1 MPIKVFLA
9 DDHAVVREVLTLL
22 LDTQAGITV
31 VGEAADGRKAVRQ
44 VERLCPDVVVMD
56 IAMPGMNGIEATAQ
70 IRNICPSTQVVIL
83 SMHSSAEHILRALRA
98 GALGYLLKES
108 AGKEL
113 IQAVQTV
120 YGGRRY
126 LSRQIAERVIDD
138 YISGSPATQAK
149 NLLESLSSR
158 EREVLQ
164 LVAEGKSS
172 TEIAEVLCLSPK
184 TIETYRSR
192 LMHKLGISDLPGL
205 VKFAIQQV
213 SSKGIIHGEGR
224 VDIDSGLVE
233 EKIHGYGRYI
243 SNMVIMVM
251 GE

>member
-9 DDHAVVREVLTLL
+9 DDHAVVREGLSLL

-44 VERLCPDVVVMD
+44 VEKVCPDVVVMD
-56 IAMPGMNGIEATAQ
+56 IAMPEMNGIEATAQ

-126 LSRQIAERVIDD
+126 LSWQIAESVIDD

-172 TEIAEVLCLSPK
+172 TEIAEVLYLSPK

-205 VKFAIQQV
+205 VKFAIQQ
-213 SSKGIIHGEGR
+213 GLITLEG
-224 VDIDSGLVE
+224 
-233 EKIHGYGRYI
+233 
-243 SNMVIMVM
+243 
-251 GE
+251 

>member
-9 DDHAVVREVLTLL
+9 DDHAVVREGLTLL

-126 LSRQIAERVIDD
+126 LSRQIAESVIDD

-172 TEIAEVLCLSPK
+172 TEIAEVLYLSPK

-205 VKFAIQQV
+205 VKFAIQQ
-213 SSKGIIHGEGR
+213 
-224 VDIDSGLVE
+224 GL
-233 EKIHGYGRYI
+233 ITLDT
-243 SNMVIMVM
+243 
-251 GE
+251 